1 MDQIDGATNL
11 TTFQQRHKGVY
22 SKVKTYPPLAAQSQ
36 GHDVDEDKLID
47 ETCNIQSEFNI
58 LFHKVLRSLMDK
70 KVTVRDFVYFLKGV
84 PGHSEKPLFD
94 VESLGL
100 DELPDLIAV
109 FETAGLK
116 THCSWFNHSLV
127 GDIIKEYCEDKKK
140 LMKAHEM
147 YCTKLQRY
155 CKFCV
160 RELPIKKKFGHG
172 GKKNKEMILKVTRK
186 WEEIRIEQLEEV
198 VCIVARILNLNR
210 RALHLRCVENGCVQ
224 LTLVILSNI
233 SDEVFRLEPH
243 QEVALKEMGVTDYHF
258 PCQVFHRLDF
268 YLCLNNC
275 LGVVW
280 PATQNQ
286 ICPLFYY

>member
-1 MDQIDGATNL
+1 MDQVDGATNL

-22 SKVKTYPPLAAQSQ
+22 SKVKTYPPLAAQTQ

-58 LFHKVLRSLMDK
+58 LFHKVLRSLMNK
-70 KVTVRDFVYFLKGV
+70 RVTVRDFVYFLKGV

-116 THCSWFNHSLV
+116 AHCSWFNHSLV

-147 YCTKLQRY
+147 YCTKLKKY
-155 CKFCV
+155 CKLRVKKF
-160 RELPIKKKFGHG
+160 PIKKKFGDG
-172 GKKNKEMILKVTRK
+172 GKKNKEMILTVDRK
-186 WEEIRIEQLEEV
+186 WDEIRIEQLEEV
-198 VCIVARILNLNR
+198 LYIVARILNVNR
-210 RALHLRCVENGCVQ
+210 HALHLRCVENGCVQ
-224 LTLVILSNI
+224 LTLVIPSNI
-233 SDEVFRLEPH
+233 SDEVFRAAHE
-243 QEVALKEMGVTDYHF
+243 QEVAMKKIGVTEYHF
-258 PCQVFHRLDF
+258 PCQVFHKLEIF
-268 YLCLNNC
+268 LCLN
-275 LGVVW
+275 
-280 PATQNQ
+280 
-286 ICPLFYY
+286 

>member
-1 MDQIDGATNL
+1 M
-11 TTFQQRHKGVY
+11 
-22 SKVKTYPPLAAQSQ
+22 AAPFQ

-47 ETCNIQSEFNI
+47 ETYNIQREFNI
-58 LFHKVLRSLMDK
+58 LFNKVLRSLINK
-70 KVTVRDFVYFLKGV
+70 RVTVRQFVQFLKGV

-100 DELPDLIAV
+100 NKLPDLVAV
-109 FETAGLK
+109 FETVDLK
-116 THCSWFNHSLV
+116 AHCSWFNHSLV
-127 GDIIKEYCEDKKK
+127 GGMIEVYCEDKME
-140 LMKAHEM
+140 LMKAHKM
-147 YCTKLQRY
+147 YYTNLKNY
-155 CKFCV
+155 CKLRVKKC
-160 RELPIKKKFGHG
+160 PIKKFGHG
-172 GKKNKEMILKVTRK
+172 GKKNKEMILKVDRK

-198 VCIVARILNLNR
+198 VYIVARILNVDR

-275 LGVVW
+275 LGVDW